1 MHVSTIT
8 RGRRIP
14 ALLAITLI
22 AILLLSTVLTLA
34 SPAAAQ
40 TGGQPAAALAADT
53 YTFKAVLKQPNTIW
67 RNIEFP
73 SRNVGYAIGGP
84 DWSASGTVYVAK
96 TTDGGLTWTPKLFD
110 GTTGYMRGLECTTDD
125 KCWMVGRYARIYRTT
140 NGGVNWTQL
149 SSNGYVGWTYSVAN
163 TMNGDGTVVGLTCG
177 ATTSNPDDPGF
188 LQSDNGVNFTN
199 AYAPN
204 CAVKY
209 DIICPSSGV
218 CFSAARR
225 GRVYKSFD
233 NGKNW
238 SVHNTGIDQTLLG
251 IDCANPYA
259 CWAVGDTGL
268 IWKSTDR
275 WRRGSSPACRAA

>member
-1 MHVSTIT
+1 M
-8 RGRRIP
+8 P
-14 ALLAITLI
+14 
-22 AILLLSTVLTLA
+22 
-34 SPAAAQ
+34 
-40 TGGQPAAALAADT
+40 
-53 YTFKAVLKQPNTIW
+53 
-67 RNIEFP
+67 
-73 SRNVGYAIGGP
+73 IGGP

-149 SSNGYVGWTYSVAN
+149 GSNGYVGWTYSVAN

-177 ATTSNPDDPGF
+177 STTTNPDDPGF

-209 DIICPSSGV
+209 DIICPSSGGV
-218 CFSAARR
+218 FLGCTPRPR
-225 GRVYKSFD
+225 LQVVRQRQELECPQHGHRPNPPGHRLREPVR
-233 NGKNW
+233 
-238 SVHNTGIDQTLLG
+238 LLG
-251 IDCANPYA
+251 RRRHGAHLEVDGPL
-259 CWAVGDTGL
+259 GDLG
-268 IWKSTDR
+268 
-275 WRRGSSPACRAA
+275 GSSPACPAA